1 MVLKRILKMAI
12 TIFSS
17 LTKEKEQ
24 GLFLLSWHCSGLALG
39 LAQGHPGNG
48 FMFSCV

>member
-1 MVLKRILKMAI
+1 MVLKRILKMAV

-24 GLFLLSWHCSGLALG
+24 GLFLLSG
-39 LAQGHPGNG
+39 LAQ
-48 FMFSCV
+48 V